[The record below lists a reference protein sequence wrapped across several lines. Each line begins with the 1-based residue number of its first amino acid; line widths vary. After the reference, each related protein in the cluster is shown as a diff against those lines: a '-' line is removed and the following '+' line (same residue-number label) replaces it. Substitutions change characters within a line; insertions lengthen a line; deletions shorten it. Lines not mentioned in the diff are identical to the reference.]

1 MCSRDGAP
9 LGVSVG
15 DPRRKGS
22 ECRNEVDMSNSYT
35 LEQLVENP
43 EALGKVVEAVFT
55 PLEAKLSNGNEDILT
70 AFSVT
75 VGNMLKFAAPWE
87 VFNDKAF
94 KDIPVDSQRQL
105 AKYAKRH
112 AAYST
117 EVANCHVV
125 YMTENDV
132 RGIASVLDSVNAP
145 TPLVRMNEYH
155 FDDKGRIV
163 KGQEYEVPAF
173 RGQFVELLYT
183 KVHANVQRFAYDFQQ
198 ARAGAKSPLAEFVK
212 GGEMAIL
219 SLNTDNK
226 VTLQNGKTIPGY
238 SVTPVDYA
246 QVTGRAANI
255 LGIGPKSRSVI
266 VRP

>member
-1 MCSRDGAP
+1 MTARRW
-9 LGVSVG
+9 GVPVG
-15 DPRRKGS
+15 DPKRKGS
-22 ECRNEVDMSNSYT
+22 ECRNEVDMSNAYT

-105 AKYAKRH
+105 FKYAKRH

-145 TPLVRMNEYH
+145 TPLVKMNEYH

-212 GGEMAIL
+212 GGEKI
-219 SLNTDNK
+219 
-226 VTLQNGKTIPGY
+226 
-238 SVTPVDYA
+238 
-246 QVTGRAANI
+246 GRAH
-255 LGIGPKSRSVI
+255 V
-266 VRP
+266 